1 MIVLASKSPRRKE
14 ILKDLDYD
22 FIVCP
27 AKKDEVFDLSLG
39 LDEALKKVAESKA
52 KEVSE
57 FYSDSIIISADTI
70 VCLDDKILGKPKSKK
85 DAIHT
90 LKSLSNRKH
99 QVKTGVCI
107 IYKNQTFLHVET
119 TDVYFKKLVDED
131 ILSYVN
137 SGKCMDKAGSYGIQE
152 CDFVDHI
159 EGDYTNVVGLP
170 KYVVETM
177 MKDVSTQI
185 ENVSKKVNY

>member
-14 ILKDLDYD
+14 ILKELGYD

-52 KEVSE
+52 KEVRE

-70 VCLDDKILGKPKSKK
+70 VCLDQKILGKPKSKE
-85 DAIHT
+85 DAIKT
-90 LKSLSNRKH
+90 LNALSNRRH
-99 QVKTGVCI
+99 QVK
-107 IYKNQTFLHVET
+107 
-119 TDVYFKKLVDED
+119 TDVYFKKLTEQD
-131 ILSYVN
+131 IISYVN

-170 KYVVETM
+170 KYVVESI
-177 MKDVSTQI
+177 MKDVAL
-185 ENVSKKVNY
+185 

>member
-14 ILKDLDYD
+14 ILKELGYD

-52 KEVSE
+52 KEVRE

-70 VCLDDKILGKPKSKK
+70 VCLDQKILGKPKS
-85 DAIHT
+85 
-90 LKSLSNRKH
+90 NRRH

-107 IYKNQTFLHVET
+107 IYKNQTFLRVET
-119 TDVYFKKLVDED
+119 TDVYFKKLTEQD
-131 ILSYVN
+131 IISYVN

-170 KYVVETM
+170 KYVVESI
-177 MKDVSTQI
+177 MKDVAL
-185 ENVSKKVNY
+185 

>member
-14 ILKDLDYD
+14 ILKDLGYD

-39 LDEALKKVAESKA
+39 LDEALKKVAESKS
-52 KEVSE
+52 KE
-57 FYSDSIIISADTI
+57 
-70 VCLDDKILGKPKSKK
+70 
-85 DAIHT
+85 DALKT
-90 LKSLSNRKH
+90 LNALSNRRH
-99 QVKTGVCI
+99 QVKTGVCV
-107 IYKNQTFLHVET
+107 IYKKQTFLHVET
-119 TDVYFKKLVDED
+119 TDVYFKKLTEQD
-131 ILSYVN
+131 IISYVN

-170 KYVVETM
+170 KYVVESI
-177 MKDVSTQI
+177 MKDVAL
-185 ENVSKKVNY
+185 

>member
-27 AKKDEVFDLSLG
+27 AKKDEVFDLNLG

-52 KEVSE
+52 KEVKES
-57 FYSDSIIISADTI
+57 YLDSIIISADTI

-85 DAIHT
+85 DAIKT

-119 TDVYFKKLVDED
+119 TDVYFKKLADED

-137 SGKCMDKAGSYGIQE
+137 RKCMDKAGSYGIQE

-177 MKDVSTQI
+177 MKDVAL
-185 ENVSKKVNY
+185 

>member
-27 AKKDEVFDLSLG
+27 AKKDEVFDLNLG

-52 KEVSE
+52 KEVKES
-57 FYSDSIIISADTI
+57 YLDSIIISADTI

-107 IYKNQTFLHVET
+107 IYKNQTFLRVET
-119 TDVYFKKLVDED
+119 TDVYFKKLADED

-177 MKDVSTQI
+177 MKDVAL
-185 ENVSKKVNY
+185 